1 MCARISVAFQLV
13 LACSPWATCRSQYA
27 KDKRWYCGT
36 GFEEE
41 LSSLLHQTMEAGPLQ
56 QYPSLLPGPPAM
68 EAFHRLMM
76 STLRSSDWQTAAHLA
91 LWCAPSH
98 KVAAQHGLT
107 SALEQDGKA
116 GLWADGRS
124 ACWIADCAA
133 IPGEF
138 ACGLAG
144 VCGHFKERCKK
155 GALALPPTKPKSFQQ
170 TEFDVGGSC
179 EMTME
184 STCLCWP
191 SCLLLCRCM
200 SCRQHYAAF
209 CCRCI

>member
-27 KDKRWYCGT
+27 TDKRWYCGT

-107 SALEQDGKA
+107 SALEGARTAKQDS
-116 GLWADGRS
+116 GLMADLPVGS
-124 ACWIADCAA
+124 PTALPFLESLHAIWQGFADTS
-133 IPGEF
+133 
-138 ACGLAG
+138 
-144 VCGHFKERCKK
+144 KK
-155 GALALPPTKPKSFQQ
+155 GARKVHSLFHLRNQNLFSKLNLMW
-170 TEFDVGGSC
+170 VG
-179 EMTME
+179 
-184 STCLCWP
+184 LV
-191 SCLLLCRCM
+191 R
-200 SCRQHYAAF
+200 
-209 CCRCI
+209 